1 VNANRT
7 RRALLGALVVSTSLI
22 GIAGA
27 FAGPAGA
34 VTLPD
39 HRVYELVTR
48 YERDGHE
55 TDLNGVQGG
64 YGYASRDGNAFEWR
78 ALGGCCGAPS
88 AAQETYRSYRG
99 PDGWQTQSL
108 TPSPNGAEEGG
119 LLTGGNGPQP
129 EFWTPNMDRFVF
141 AVPKAYAPGVPHPT
155 GQADLY
161 RREPNGEFTLVSTGP
176 VATGEE
182 LYGPVFG
189 GATPDANHVA
199 FTSAE
204 SLTANA
210 TGLQSSGPETQ
221 YLYLRDVVTG
231 TTTLVDVDNSGN
243 LLGIRGATLGDAG
256 NLAGGLLPANNNGTS
271 TNAISNDGSKVF
283 FETPPPI
290 NGHIYIDYLNHGQ
303 SHLYMRD
310 VAGSTT
316 TALDEPSYSGWA
328 RYEGASEDG
337 SLVYFTSNEGLDGA
351 PAVPE
356 LYVFNTTGAAIGP
369 VPSMSSV
376 PISLGDLGVAPVPA
390 GAVSGISAIAN
401 DGSRAWFV
409 AGDILAA
416 NRNGVGAEAVAGR
429 PNLYMYDQAT
439 GATTYVATLGL
450 QDING
455 CQPNCGEGLPADLL
469 GEPDLGRRAFPTP
482 DGSALVFESTSN
494 LTGED
499 GVLQTTLTEPIVAGE
514 HTIHVEST
522 AGMEAGQYIL
532 IGSGKAAEMEQIE
545 AIDGPTELTVDE
557 LDERSNYGIV
567 GEFPAGEPVV
577 RLVRESY
584 RFLADGSLTC
594 LSCVGAGTIPSGS
607 SALGI
612 GAGGTYGPPGQNVP
626 MNESATQIFFQSANA
641 LTPEAQPDRPGHEGE
656 SMNVYEWEGGH
667 VYLIT
672 DGTPAGSLL
681 DGTTPSGDDV
691 FISTRSQ
698 LTKGENGN
706 WINVYDARV
715 DGGFPEPGPEQ
726 APCVGQACRGAGRS
740 APPLEVPASS
750 FGATEEGP
758 AKGGGS
764 FSVTPLSA
772 AQRQQLART
781 GKATLKVTAT
791 SAGTLTATMRATLAG
806 KSTRVAGAKTRLAK
820 AGAADLDLVLTKAAR
835 EQLAAKK
842 SLALRLEVS
851 FSASDKKA
859 SERLTLHAPAA
870 KGRVKHG

>member
-1 VNANRT
+1 MNSNRL
-7 RRALLGALVVSTSLI
+7 RSALLGALAVSTSLI
-22 GIAGA
+22 GMAGA
-27 FAGPAGA
+27 LAGPAAA

-48 YERDGHE
+48 YEKDGHE
-55 TDLNGVQGG
+55 ADLNGVQAG
-64 YGYASRDGNAFEWR
+64 YGYTSRDGNGLEWR

-88 AAQETYRSYRG
+88 AAQETYQSYRG
-99 PDGWQTQSL
+99 PTGWQTQSL
-108 TPSPNGAEEGG
+108 MPPPNGAAEGG
-119 LLTGGNGPQP
+119 LLTGGNAPQP
-129 EFWTPNMDRFVF
+129 EFWTPNMERFVF
-141 AVPKAYAPGVPHPT
+141 AVPKTYAPGVSFPN

-161 RREPNGEFTLVSTGP
+161 LRESNGEFKLVSTGP
-176 VATGEE
+176 SRTGEE
-182 LYGPVFG
+182 LYGSVFG
-189 GATPDANHVA
+189 GATPDANYVV
-199 FTSAE
+199 FTSSE
-204 SLTANA
+204 SLTPNA
-210 TGLQSSGPETQ
+210 TGLQSTGPETQ
-221 YLYLRDVVTG
+221 YLYLRDVVAG

-243 LLGIRGATLGDAG
+243 LLGIKGAALGDAG
-256 NLAGGLLPANNNGTS
+256 DLAGGLLPADNFGTS
-271 TNAISNDGSKVF
+271 TNAISDDGSKVF
-283 FETPPPI
+283 FETPPPTS
-290 NGHIYIDYLNHGQ
+290 GHIFNDYLNHGQ

-310 VAGSTT
+310 IADSTT
-316 TALDEPSYSGWA
+316 TALDEPTSAGWA

-337 SLVYFTSNEGLDGA
+337 SLVYFSSNEGLDGA

-369 VPSMSSV
+369 VPSMSAA
-376 PISLGDLGVAPVPA
+376 PISLGEPGVAPVPA
-390 GAVSGISAIAN
+390 GAVNGISAIAN

-409 AGDILAA
+409 AEDVLAA

-429 PNLYMYDQAT
+429 PNLYMYDQAS
-439 GATTYVATLGL
+439 GATTYVATLD
-450 QDING
+450 QPDVND
-455 CQPNCGEGLPADLL
+455 CQPNCGEGLPAGLL

-482 DGSALVFESTSN
+482 DGSALVFESMSN

-499 GVLQTTLTEPIVAGE
+499 GVLQTTTTEPIVAGE

-522 AGMEAGQYIL
+522 AGLAVKQYIM
-532 IGSGKAAEMEQIE
+532 IGSGKAAELEQIE

-577 RLVRESY
+577 RLIGESY
-584 RFLADGSLTC
+584 RYLADGSLTC
-594 LSCVGAGTIPSGS
+594 ISCVGAGTVPSGS
-607 SALGI
+607 SALGL
-612 GAGGTYGPPGQNVP
+612 AVGGTYAPPGQNVP

-656 SMNVYEWEGGH
+656 SMNVYEWENGH

-681 DGTTPSGDDV
+681 DGTTPSGNDV
-691 FISTRSQ
+691 FISTRSR
-698 LTKGENGN
+698 LTDGDSGN

-715 DGGFPEPGPEQ
+715 DGGFPEPGPGA
-726 APCVGQACRGAGRS
+726 APCVGQACRGAGKS

-758 AKGGGS
+758 AKDGGS

-772 AQRQQLART
+772 AQRQELART
-781 GKATLKVTAT
+781 GKVTLKVTAT
-791 SAGTLTATMRATLAG
+791 AAGTLTATMRATLAG
-806 KSTRVAGAKTRLAK
+806 KSTKVAAATAKLAK
-820 AGAADLDLVLTKAAR
+820 AGTAELDLVLTKAAR

-842 SLALRLEVS
+842 SLALRLEVG
-851 FSASDKKA
+851 FSASDKTA
-859 SERLTLHAPAA
+859 TARLTLRAPAV